1 MAKKMID
8 KDQLKAE
15 SKKWGKRAAFF
26 AVFGITGTAA
36 LLAYNLYRVS
46 KGLDEI
52 DWENLKL

>member
-1 MAKKMID
+1 MNKD
-8 KDQLKAE
+8 KLKIE

-36 LLAYNLYRVS
+36 LLAYNWYRIS

-52 DWENLKL
+52 DWDNIKL

>member
-1 MAKKMID
+1 MVKKTID
-8 KDQLKAE
+8 RDQLKAE